1 MRVILKEW
9 RLKRGYTQNE
19 LAQRSGVKQS
29 IISDVENNVAQN
41 PTVATVYSL
50 SRALRCAM
58 DDMVVD
64 DEPARKAE

>member
-9 RLKRGYTQNE
+9 RLKRGYTQSE

-41 PTVATVYSL
+41 PTVGTVYCL